1 MKPDGKILQICMT
14 IAGSDSGGGAGIQA
28 DLKTFAS
35 LNCYGVSAI
44 TSVTAQNTLGVNDIH
59 VIPNSVLKNQI
70 DSINNDI
77 GFNSVKTG
85 MLPEESSVISVANS
99 LKKTSNLRLVI
110 DPVIVATS
118 GDVLI
123 SSKAIEAL
131 KQKLFPLASII
142 TPNLSEAEELT
153 KIKITD
159 KDDIYE
165 ACKILKEYGPKSV
178 VIKGGHF
185 FNSDVSED
193 VFYDGKNFQS
203 FSVKRIDTT
212 STHGTGCTF
221 SAAITAYI
229 AKGEVIEESV
239 KLAKNYVTDAI
250 NKAYKIGKGNGPLNH
265 FFK

>member
-1 MKPDGKILQICMT
+1 MLPICMT

-99 LKKTSNLRLVI
+99 LKKNSNLRLVI

-131 KQKLFPLASII
+131 KKKLFPLASII

-153 KIKITD
+153 KMKITD
-159 KDDIYE
+159 KDDVYE

-221 SAAITAYI
+221 SAAITAFL
-229 AKGEVIEESV
+229 AKGEKLENSV
-239 KLAKNYVTDAI
+239 NNAKTYVTNAI
-250 NKAYKIGKGNGPLNH
+250 NKAYKIGNGNGPLNH
-265 FFK
+265 FFI